1 MGKFFPEKYG
11 VKIPLYMGI
20 SEAFKNPQYNPL
32 DPDILF
38 STSLNTL
45 EDKQER
51 DSLKNIAQ
59 DYIVRKSINLTNVR
73 KTKSIEKSN
82 KASKPKIYDLENF
95 TVSYS
100 KNETKIRNINT
111 EYNNTVNYKGSL
123 DL

>member
-1 MGKFFPEKYG
+1 
-11 VKIPLYMGI
+11 MGI

-73 KTKSIEKSN
+73 KTKSIEKS
-82 KASKPKIYDLENF
+82 
-95 TVSYS
+95 T
-100 KNETKIRNINT
+100 
-111 EYNNTVNYKGSL
+111 SL
-123 DL
+123 